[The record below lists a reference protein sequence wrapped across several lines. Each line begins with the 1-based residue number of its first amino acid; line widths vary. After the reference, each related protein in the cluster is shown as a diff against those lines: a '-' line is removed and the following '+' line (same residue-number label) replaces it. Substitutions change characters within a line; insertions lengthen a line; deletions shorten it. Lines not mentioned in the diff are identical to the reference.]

1 VGVSGAPTSTALPIA
16 DVDAALAG
24 WFLAVRRELPWRRHR
39 SPYRVWLS
47 EVMLQQTQ
55 VSRVV
60 DYFERFVARFPD
72 VCDLAAASEDEV
84 LSLWSGLGYYSR
96 GRNLHRAARVVVEE
110 YGGTF
115 PSSAAELATLPGVGP
130 YTAAAIAT
138 FSAGERI
145 AVVDGNVVRVLSR
158 LADVD
163 DPADQPTGRRRIEA
177 VADAL
182 VCQSPD
188 PAIHNEAM
196 MELGALVCTPKAP
209 ACGACPLSSWCAGRA
224 AGTVLRRPVK
234 ARTATRK
241 ALRLACVVIEVDG
254 RFHLERR
261 DRGGL
266 FRGLWEPASVELL
279 DGADAVAAWAT
290 LCVERGIVPPST
302 VTPVVVERTLT
313 HRDLRF
319 EVVHVVSDTAP
330 HAPAGIE
337 AGLFD
342 DAQLQTVGTASA
354 IRAVLAAV
362 RTPRLL

>member
-1 VGVSGAPTSTALPIA
+1 
-16 DVDAALAG
+16 VDAALAQ
-24 WFLAVRRELPWRRHR
+24 WFLAVRRDLPWRRDR
-39 SPYRVWLS
+39 TPYRVWLS

-60 DYFERFVARFPD
+60 DYFERFIARFPD
-72 VCDLAAASEDEV
+72 VRDLAAASEDEV

-110 YGGTF
+110 HGGVF
-115 PSSAAELATLPGVGP
+115 PSSSAGLAMLPGVGA

-138 FSAGERI
+138 FSAGERV

-158 LADVD
+158 LVD
-163 DPADQPTGRRRIEA
+163 ESGPVDQPAGRRRIEA

-182 VCQSPD
+182 LAAAPD
-188 PAIHNEAM
+188 PALHNEAM
-196 MELGALVCTPKAP
+196 MELGALGCTPKAP
-209 ACGACPLSSWCAGRA
+209 ACGACPLSSWCGARA
-224 AGTVLRRPVK
+224 AGTALRRPVK

-241 ALRLACVVIEVDG
+241 ALRVACVVIEVDG
-254 RFHLERR
+254 RLHLERR

-266 FRGLWEPASVELL
+266 FRGLWEPASVELR

-290 LCVERGIVPPST
+290 LCVERGVAPPMT
-302 VTPVVVERTLT
+302 MTPIVVERTLT

-319 EVVHVVSDTAP
+319 EIAHVVAATSPRAP
-330 HAPAGIE
+330 EGIE

-362 RTPRLL
+362 RAPRLL